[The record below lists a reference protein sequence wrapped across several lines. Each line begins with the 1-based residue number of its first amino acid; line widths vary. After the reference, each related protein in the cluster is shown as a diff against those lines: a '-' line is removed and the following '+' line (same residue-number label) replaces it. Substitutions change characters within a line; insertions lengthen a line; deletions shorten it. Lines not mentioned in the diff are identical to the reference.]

1 MDPLFLSR
9 VGHFISLLLFVLCM
23 AYCWDMF
30 WICVTS
36 RSTIEQVIIDWITL
50 AELSI
55 CGYSCLDAF
64 LEKDTTT
71 HSWEVLKD
79 LLEHDDC
86 QDILLDVGMPVMHRS
101 ALYNCRVI
109 LRNKKILYIRPKMS
123 LANDGLFREMRYF
136 TPWQSARSHVDFQ
149 LPQILKDFGD
159 DGSVRFGDCILQTN
173 DTKIGTE
180 MCEELFTPDNPST
193 HLALDGVEIILNSS
207 ASHWQLRKLSDRLQL
222 IQGSSKRNGSLYL
235 YANQQGCDGEGR
247 QYFDGCALIVLN
259 GNIVAQGSQFS
270 LNDVEVISATVDLDE
285 IRPHAWF
292 PPSRMVQASKEPPYQ
307 PILLRE
313 SLTTAAEALPSL
325 QLSPTKQ
332 AIIVEP
338 EAEITLA
345 GGCWVNKLRIF
356 LYVKIC

>member
-1 MDPLFLSR
+1 M
-9 VGHFISLLLFVLCM
+9 
-23 AYCWDMF
+23 
-30 WICVTS
+30 
-36 RSTIEQVIIDWITL
+36 
-50 AELSI
+50 
-55 CGYSCLDAF
+55 
-64 LEKDTTT
+64 

-79 LLEHDDC
+79 LLEHDEC

-101 ALYNCRVI
+101 ALYNCRVL
-109 LRNKKILYIRPKMS
+109 LRNKKILYIRPKIS

-136 TPWQSARSHVDFQ
+136 TPWQSAREYTYLQ

-193 HLALDGVEIILNSS
+193 HLSLDGVEIILNSS

-259 GNIVAQGSQFS
+259 GNIVAQASQFS

-285 IRPHAWF
+285 IRPHGWF
-292 PPSRMVQASKEPPYQ
+292 PPSRMMQASKEPLHKPF
-307 PILLRE
+307 LLRV
-313 SLTTAAEALPSL
+313 SLITSAEALPTR
-325 QLSPTKQ
+325 QLTPTKG

-338 EAEITLA
+338 EAEIGLA
-345 GGCWVNKLRIF
+345 GGCWIVSSHWHHYQTNLTTNSGKKLSGTIYDVAARLALSF
-356 LYVKIC
+356 HYLAESTLVQQQ